1 MKFLNFPDNGLDG
14 EVFYVLTN
22 ADDSYLFEFKPA
34 SVYLL
39 NTVSTTEGKD
49 LLWEGQLL
57 PVGNVGALE
66 VTMLCTTDMAEMSE
80 SLAEAAGF
88 EEKTYGESWDG
99 SPITASAKTML
110 AISWDEVFPEAPAN
124 ENPMIIIIEGK
135 LIRRSA
141 QNAPVA
147 DVVLRELLYLHAKS
161 GECTGPQCQI
171 CGADES
177 SLVNKFK
184 GFFKKE

>member
-1 MKFLNFPDNGLDG
+1 MEFLNFPDNGLDG

-22 ADDSYLFEFKPA
+22 ADDNYLFEFKPL
-34 SVYLL
+34 SIYLL
-39 NTVSTTEGKD
+39 KVVSTTEGRD
-49 LLWEGQLL
+49 ILWEGQLL
-57 PVGNVGALE
+57 PVGNVGALK
-66 VTMLCTTDMAEMSE
+66 VTTLWTTDMADMTE

-135 LIRRSA
+135 LIRRSI
-141 QNAPVA
+141 QKAPVA
-147 DVVLRELLYLHAKS
+147 DAMLRELLYLHAKS
-161 GECTGPQCQI
+161 GECNGPQCQI

-177 SLVNKFK
+177 SLVNEFR
-184 GFFKKE
+184 GFYAR